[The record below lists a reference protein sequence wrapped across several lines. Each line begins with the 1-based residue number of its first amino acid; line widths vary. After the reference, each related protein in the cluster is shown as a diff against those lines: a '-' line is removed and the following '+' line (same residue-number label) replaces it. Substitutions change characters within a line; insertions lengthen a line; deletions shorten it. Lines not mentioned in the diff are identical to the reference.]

1 MFNIPKTLYQWKSI
15 MINPGFKRKK
25 ENTQHSLPPGQYVE
39 EGFPILTAG
48 PTPYIKLDEWAFEIK
63 QDNSSLARWT
73 WKELTKL
80 PISDWTTDIHCVTKW
95 SKFDTN
101 WTGVRL
107 DALLQ
112 ASKMTFSGNYV
123 MVFCDGG
130 YTTNIPLEELL
141 EGKSLIAFEYEG
153 APISI
158 DHGGPVR
165 LIVPGLYF
173 WKSAKWI
180 RGIKFMDDDRP
191 GFWEEYGYHMLG
203 DPWREQR
210 YWGD

>member
-1 MFNIPKTLYQWKSI
+1 
-15 MINPGFKRKK
+15 MINEGFGQNKSKNEK
-25 ENTQHSLPPGQYVE
+25 IPPGQYLE
-39 EGFPILTAG
+39 KSFPILSAG
-48 PTPYIKLDEWAFEIK
+48 PTVHINKESWDFTIFENDTIISK
-63 QDNSSLARWT
+63 ISWEELNDFPK
-73 WKELTKL
+73 KE
-80 PISDWTTDIHCVTKW
+80 INTDIHCVTKW

-107 DALLQ
+107 DTLLQ
-112 ASKMTFSGNYV
+112 ASNITFSGNYV

-130 YTTNIPLEELL
+130 YTTNIPLEALL
-141 EGKSLIAFEYEG
+141 DGKSLIAFEYEG
-153 APISI
+153 DPIST

-180 RGIKFMDDDRP
+180 RGIKFMTDDQP

-203 DPWREQR
+203 DPWKEQR

>member
-48 PTPYIKLDEWAFEIK
+48 PTPHIKLDEWAFEIK

>member
-1 MFNIPKTLYQWKSI
+1 
-15 MINPGFKRKK
+15 MINEGFGQNKSKNEK
-25 ENTQHSLPPGQYVE
+25 IPPGQYLE
-39 EGFPILTAG
+39 KSFPILSAG
-48 PTPYIKLDEWAFEIK
+48 PTVHINKESWDFTIFENDTIISK
-63 QDNSSLARWT
+63 ISWEELNDFPK
-73 WKELTKL
+73 KE
-80 PISDWTTDIHCVTKW
+80 INTDIHCVTKW

-107 DALLQ
+107 DTLLQ
-112 ASKMTFSGNYV
+112 ASNITFSGNYV

-130 YTTNIPLEELL
+130 YTTNIPLEALL
-141 EGKSLIAFEYEG
+141 DGKSLIAFEYEG
-153 APISI
+153 DPIST

-173 WKSAKWI
+173 WKTAKWI
-180 RGIKFMDDDRP
+180 RGIKFMNDDLP

-203 DPWREQR
+203 DPWKEQR